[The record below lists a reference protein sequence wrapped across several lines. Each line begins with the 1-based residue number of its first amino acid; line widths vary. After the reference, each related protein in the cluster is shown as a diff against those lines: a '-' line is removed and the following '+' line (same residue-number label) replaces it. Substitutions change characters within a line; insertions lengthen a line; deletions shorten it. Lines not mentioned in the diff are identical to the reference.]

1 MLDMCLSVHNQT
13 HSFHHCMHHVFS
25 CFLDSH
31 GLSPR
36 YLQFEIVA
44 SLDHEYTRVQA
55 ALQSLSYL
63 SRLSLQVDWKRKI
76 TSLEYLSSFAEHLA

>member
-1 MLDMCLSVHNQT
+1 MLDMCLSIHNQT
-13 HSFHHCMHHVFS
+13 HSFHHCMHYVFS
-25 CFLDSH
+25 RFLDRH

-44 SLDHEYTRVQA
+44 SLDHEYARVQA

-63 SRLSLQVDWKRKI
+63 SRLSLQVDGKRVI
-76 TSLEYLSSFAEHLA
+76 ASLEYLSSFAEHLA